1 MQRSEQEVH
10 KYVRC
15 DFYSVLTKQCG
26 NARYTRD
33 RHRRQSEVRLNTVK
47 PVDKL
52 EQCGRIKKGEK
63 ERATTKS
70 RATKCG
76 YV

>member
-33 RHRRQSEVRLNTVK
+33 RHRRRTKANKVRSE
-47 PVDKL
+47 
-52 EQCGRIKKGEK
+52 
-63 ERATTKS
+63 
-70 RATKCG
+70 
-76 YV
+76 